1 MDSNA
6 RVYIIACGV
15 LAKDI
20 EGIAEKLPLTIGTHY
35 LPAGLH
41 ERPDKLRR
49 KLQAAIDRAA
59 LTGEWDRIVVGY
71 GVCGRGT
78 VDIRAQS
85 HPPGDPPRARLH
97 RVVSGRRRPLP
108 GAVQEIP
115 RDLLYFPWV
124 V

>member
-1 MDSNA
+1 
-6 RVYIIACGV
+6 V

-41 ERPDKLRR
+41 EPDKLRR

-59 LTGEWDRIVVGY
+59 NRASTIGGH

-78 VDIRAQS
+78 VDVRAQ
-85 HPPGDPPRARLH
+85 HPLVIPACTIARLFLGGDD
-97 RVVSGRRRPLP
+97 RNNE
-108 GAVQEIP
+108 Q
-115 RDLLYFPWV
+115 F
-124 V
+124 